1 MTIGWFYKIS
11 GKTEGKGVMHNFIM
25 GTSKNSNFV
34 IPAQAGIQRFK
45 IKCCFVSA
53 LHCLFY
59 WLDTGLRRCDEFL
72 RHPKV

>member
-34 IPAQAGIQRFK
+34 IPAQAGIQRF
-45 IKCCFVSA
+45 
-53 LHCLFY
+53 
-59 WLDTGLRRCDEFL
+59 
-72 RHPKV
+72 